1 MRRPFN
7 ETNIKKALENLVNA
21 YGLTDKMQEMQI
33 KDAWKKSMGPY
44 IIKHT
49 RSILFQKGKLTVF
62 MDSSV
67 IRSEMHMARTAIAEK
82 LNRELRQNLIQSI
95 EFF

>member
-7 ETNIKKALENLVNA
+7 ETNIKKALENLINA
-21 YGLTDKMQEMQI
+21 YGHADKMQEMQI
-33 KDAWKKSMGPY
+33 KDAWKKCMGPY

-49 RSILFQKGKLTVF
+49 RSIQYQKGKLTIF

-67 IRSEMHMARTAIAEK
+67 IRSEMHMVQTAIIEK
-82 LNRELRQNLIQSI
+82 LNKELHTNLVRQI

>member
-1 MRRPFN
+1 MKRPFN
-7 ETNIKKALENLVNA
+7 ETNIKKALENLVAA

-33 KDAWKKSMGPY
+33 KDAWKKCMGPY
-44 IIKHT
+44 IINHT
-49 RSILFQKGKLTVF
+49 RNLMYKKGKLTVF

-67 IRSEMHMARTAIAEK
+67 IRSELHMVQSAIIEK
-82 LNRELRQNLIQSI
+82 LNLELRQKLVQQI

>member
-1 MRRPFN
+1 MKRSFN
-7 ETNIKKALENLVNA
+7 ETNIKKALENLVAA

-33 KDAWKKSMGPY
+33 KDAWKKCMGPY

-49 RSILFQKGKLTVF
+49 RSIVYQKGKLTVF

-67 IRSEMHMARTAIAEK
+67 IRSEMHMAQTAIAEK
-82 LNRELRQNLIQSI
+82 LNRELRQNLVQTL

>member
-1 MRRPFN
+1 MKRPFN
-7 ETNIKKALENLVNA
+7 ETNIKKALENLIAA
-21 YGLTDKMQEMQI
+21 YGHTDKMQEMQI

-44 IIKHT
+44 IINHT
-49 RSILFQKGKLTVF
+49 RSIQYQKGKLTIF

-67 IRSEMHMARTAIAEK
+67 IRSEMHMVQTTIIEK
-82 LNRELRQNLIQSI
+82 LNRELRQNLIRQI

>member
-1 MRRPFN
+1 MKRPFN

-49 RSILFQKGKLTVF
+49 RSILYQKGKLTVF

-67 IRSEMHMARTAIAEK
+67 IRSEMHMARTAIVEK
-82 LNRELRQNLIQSI
+82 LNRELRQNLVQTI